1 MQRFKDILCVVVS
14 DTDNEVVLERA
25 VALAVNNQARLTVV
39 EVLEDISHDL
49 KLVDFIYSSK
59 DIQSNI
65 VSTHQEKL
73 ERLVAPLNKNIEII
87 TKVLVGIP
95 FLEIIYEILRNG
107 HDLVIKGTENGGLID
122 RVFGS
127 DDMHLLRKC
136 PCPVWLVKPD
146 SPKTYQR
153 ILAAVDV
160 EDLYPSKELNTRHL
174 LNLNIIEMAS
184 SLILSESAEL
194 YIAHAWEAIGEGAM
208 KVGFIQRPEEEV
220 NAYVQ
225 EIRQKHSNNIFA
237 LMDEIAN
244 KLGQDTFEYIKP
256 QIHLI
261 KGSPRKEIPIFT
273 KNIKADLVVMG
284 TVARTGIPGFI
295 MGNTAETI
303 LDRLECSVLALKPP
317 GFKTP
322 VILED

>member
-73 ERLVAPLNKNIEII
+73 ERLVAPLNNNIEII